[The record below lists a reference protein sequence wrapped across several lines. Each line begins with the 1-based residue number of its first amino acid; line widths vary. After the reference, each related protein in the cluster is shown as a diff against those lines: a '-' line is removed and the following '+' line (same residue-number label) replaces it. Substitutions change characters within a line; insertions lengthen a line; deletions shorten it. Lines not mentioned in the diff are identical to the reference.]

1 LEINEG
7 FREAAD
13 LVFGTLLPYIPY
25 IVLAVTFIYFAN
37 KFFPTRT
44 PKILKKL
51 PIQKR

>member
-1 LEINEG
+1 MNEG

-13 LVFGTLLPYIPY
+13 IVFGTILPYLPF
-25 IVLAVTFIYFAN
+25 IVIASCFIYFAN